1 MIMQAR
7 SIELVMQGEPLV
19 EKKSVLVRLF
29 SAIWGGVNGVRKV
42 LHFVLLIFIFALF
55 FGAMADTPLVFPE
68 RAALQIQ
75 PYGYLVE
82 QTEGDPFERAV
93 AELAGDGKPQTR
105 VQDILDA
112 LAFAKND
119 DRIEVV
125 YLELSSLLGA
135 GLSKLQT
142 VAAAIEEFK
151 QSGKPVIASADFLS
165 QPGYYLAAHAD
176 ELYLHPDGLLF
187 IDGYGSY
194 HNYYKDLIDLLKI
207 DWNVFRVG
215 THKSFVEPYT
225 RNDMSAE
232 DRETR
237 LRLINQLWSLYQVD
251 VESARG
257 LDDGAL
263 VRYTDNLLE
272 LVDEAGGDMATAALD
287 FNLVDALMTRTEL
300 RDHLIEQVGSDPE
313 KPDTFNSV
321 DMFAYLAQMRMLE
334 GTTVGTENVAVVI
347 ASGEV
352 LFGSQPPGTIG
363 GDSTAKLLRDARN
376 DDSVKAVVVR
386 VDSPGGSTFA
396 SEIIM
401 DEILA
406 LRASGKPVVASMGSV
421 AASAGYAISMV
432 ADKVIASPSTITG
445 SIGIFGMFP
454 TYQRTIATIG
464 VSTDGI
470 GTTPWAGEFRPDR
483 EMSAQAKELFQLFI
497 NDGYDDFIS
506 DVAANREMDKDSV
519 DAIGQGQVWT
529 GMEAL
534 NNGLVDE
541 LGGLDDAI
549 VAAAELAGLDEG
561 DFGIKPIEKD
571 LSPTEQMII
580 DLISVART
588 AGIDLSSWSRRS
600 SAVSR
605 LTDDI
610 AARAESLLRFNDP
623 KGIYSHCFCDI
634 R

>member
-1 MIMQAR
+1 MQD
-7 SIELVMQGEPLV
+7 EFVV
-19 EKKSVLVRLF
+19 EKKSLFVRF
-29 SAIWGGVNGVRKV
+29 IAAVWGGMNGVRKV
-42 LHFVLLIFIFALF
+42 LHFIVLLVLFALF
-55 FGAMADTPLVFPE
+55 FGAIADTPLVLPD
-68 RAALQIQ
+68 RAALRIQ
-75 PYGYLVE
+75 PFGYLVE
-82 QTEGDPFERAV
+82 QIEGDPFDRAV
-93 AELAGDGKPQTR
+93 AELVGDGRPQTR
-105 VQDILDA
+105 VQDIVDA
-112 LAFAKND
+112 LEYAQDD

-142 VAAAIEEFK
+142 VAAAIEDFK
-151 QSGKPVIASADFLS
+151 ASGKSVIASADFFS
-165 QPGYYLAAHAD
+165 QQGYYLAAHAD
-176 ELYLHPDGLLF
+176 ELYLHPDGMLL
-187 IDGYGSY
+187 INGYGTY
-194 HNYYKDLIDLLKI
+194 LNYYKDLIDLLKI

-215 THKSFVEPYT
+215 THKSYIEPFT
-225 RNDMSAE
+225 RNDMSDE
-232 DRETR
+232 DRDTN
-237 LRLINQLWSLYQVD
+237 LRLINQLWALYQVD

-263 VRYTDNLLE
+263 LYYTDHFLE
-272 LVDEAGGDMATAALD
+272 LVEDAGGDLSTAAL
-287 FNLVDALMTRTEL
+287 NYGLVDGLMTRPAL
-300 RDHLIEQVGSDPE
+300 REYLIEQVGTDPDMSDS
-313 KPDTFNSV
+313 FNSI
-321 DMFAYLAQMRMLE
+321 DMLEYLAQMRILE
-334 GTTVGTENVAVVI
+334 GSTVESENVAIII

-363 GDSTAKLLRDARN
+363 GESTAQLLRKARN
-376 DDSVKAVVVR
+376 DDSVKAVVIR
-386 VDSPGGSTFA
+386 VDSPGGGMFA
-396 SEIIM
+396 SEVIV

-406 LRASGKPVVASMGSV
+406 LRNAGKPIVASMGSV

-445 SIGIFGMFP
+445 SIGIVGMFP

-464 VSTDGI
+464 ISTDGV
-470 GTTPWAGEFRPDR
+470 GTTPWSGMFRPDR
-483 EMSAQAKELFQLFI
+483 EMSVQAKELFQSFI

-506 DVAANREMDKDSV
+506 DVAANREMEKEAV

-549 VAAAELAGLDEG
+549 AAAAELAGLDEG
-561 DFGIKPIEKD
+561 DFGIKSIEQE

-580 DLISVART
+580 DLMSVARS
-588 AGIDLSSWSRRS
+588 AGIDMSKWAGQPT
-600 SAVSR
+600 AVAR
-605 LTDDI
+605 LADDI

>member
-1 MIMQAR
+1 MQD
-7 SIELVMQGEPLV
+7 EFVV
-19 EKKSVLVRLF
+19 EKKSLFVRF
-29 SAIWGGVNGVRKV
+29 IAAVWGGMNGVRKV
-42 LHFVLLIFIFALF
+42 LHFIVLLVLFALF
-55 FGAMADTPLVFPE
+55 FGAIADTPLVLPD
-68 RAALQIQ
+68 RAALRIQ
-75 PYGYLVE
+75 PFGYLVE
-82 QTEGDPFERAV
+82 QIEGDPFDRAV
-93 AELAGDGKPQTR
+93 AELVGDGRPQTR
-105 VQDILDA
+105 VQDIVDA
-112 LAFAKND
+112 LEYAQDD

-142 VAAAIEEFK
+142 VAAAIEDFK
-151 QSGKPVIASADFLS
+151 ASGKSVIASADFFS
-165 QPGYYLAAHAD
+165 QQGYYLAAHAD
-176 ELYLHPDGLLF
+176 ELYLHPDGMLL
-187 IDGYGSY
+187 INGYGTY
-194 HNYYKDLIDLLKI
+194 LNYYKDLIDLLKI

-215 THKSFVEPYT
+215 THKSYIEPFT
-225 RNDMSAE
+225 RNDMSDE
-232 DRETR
+232 DRDTN
-237 LRLINQLWSLYQVD
+237 LRLINQLWALYQVD

-263 VRYTDNLLE
+263 LYYTDHFLE
-272 LVDEAGGDMATAALD
+272 LVEDAGGDLSTAAL
-287 FNLVDALMTRTEL
+287 NYGLVDGLMTRPAL
-300 RDHLIEQVGSDPE
+300 REYLIGQVGTDPDMSDS
-313 KPDTFNSV
+313 FNSI
-321 DMFAYLAQMRMLE
+321 DMLEYLAQMRILE
-334 GTTVGTENVAVVI
+334 GSTVESENVAIII

-363 GDSTAKLLRDARN
+363 GESTAQLLRKARN
-376 DDSVKAVVVR
+376 DDSVKAVVIR
-386 VDSPGGSTFA
+386 VDSPGGGMFA
-396 SEIIM
+396 SEVIV

-406 LRASGKPVVASMGSV
+406 LRNAGKPIVASMGSV

-445 SIGIFGMFP
+445 SIGIVGMFP

-464 VSTDGI
+464 ISTDGV
-470 GTTPWAGEFRPDR
+470 GTTPWSGMFRPDR
-483 EMSAQAKELFQLFI
+483 EMSVQAKELFQSFI

-506 DVAANREMDKDSV
+506 DVAANREMEKEAV

-549 VAAAELAGLDEG
+549 AAAAELAGLDEG
-561 DFGIKPIEKD
+561 DFGIKSIEQE

-580 DLISVART
+580 DLMSVARS
-588 AGIDLSSWSRRS
+588 AGIDMSKWAGQPT
-600 SAVSR
+600 AVAR
-605 LTDDI
+605 LADDI

>member
-1 MIMQAR
+1 MQD
-7 SIELVMQGEPLV
+7 ELVV
-19 EKKSVLVRLF
+19 EKKRPLVRIF
-29 SAIWGGVNGVRKV
+29 AAVWGGMNGVRKV
-42 LHFVLLIFIFALF
+42 LHLIMLLFLFALF
-55 FGAMADTPLVFPE
+55 FGAIADTPLVFAD
-68 RAALQIQ
+68 RAALRIQ
-75 PYGYLVE
+75 PSGYLVE
-82 QTEGDPFERAV
+82 QIEGDPFDRAV
-93 AELAGDGKPQTR
+93 AQLAGDGKPQTR
-105 VQDILDA
+105 VQDIVDA
-112 LAFAKND
+112 LEYAQDD

-125 YLELSSLLGA
+125 YFELSSLLGG

-142 VAAAIEEFK
+142 VAAAIEAFK
-151 QSGKPVIASADFLS
+151 ESGKPVIASADFLS
-165 QPGYYLAAHAD
+165 QQGYYLAAHAD
-176 ELYLHPDGLLF
+176 QLYLHPDGMLL
-187 IDGYGSY
+187 IDGYGAY
-194 HNYYKDLIDLLKI
+194 LNYYKDLIDLLKI

-215 THKSFVEPYT
+215 THKSFVEPFT

-232 DRETR
+232 DREAR
-237 LRLINQLWSLYQVD
+237 LRLINQIWSLYQVD
-251 VESARG
+251 VETARG

-263 VRYTDNLLE
+263 EYYTDHFLE
-272 LVDEAGGDMATAALD
+272 LVEKAGGDLGTVALD
-287 FNLVDALMTRTEL
+287 YGLVDELMTRTAL
-300 RDHLIEQVGSDPE
+300 REYLIEQVGSDPE
-313 KPDTFNSV
+313 MPDNFNAIE
-321 DMFAYLAQMRMLE
+321 MFDYLAQMRMLK
-334 GTTVGTENVAVVI
+334 GSTVDTENVAVII

-363 GDSTAKLLRDARN
+363 GESTAKLLRKARN

-396 SEIIM
+396 SEIIV

-406 LRASGKPVVASMGSV
+406 LRDAGKPVVASMGSV

-432 ADKVIASPSTITG
+432 ADRVIASPSTITG

-454 TYQRTIATIG
+454 TYQRTIATVGIF
-464 VSTDGI
+464 TDGV
-470 GTTPWAGEFRPDR
+470 GTTQWSGMFRPDR
-483 EMSAQAKELFQLFI
+483 EMSVQAKELFQLFI

-506 DVAANREMDKDSV
+506 DVAASRDMEKDAV

-549 VAAAELAGLDEG
+549 AVAAELAGLDDGE
-561 DFGIKPIEKD
+561 FGIKTIEKE

-580 DLISVART
+580 DLLSVAGSV
-588 AGIDLSSWSRRS
+588 GIDISKW
-600 SAVSR
+600 AGQPNTVAR
-605 LTDDI
+605 LVDDI
-610 AARAESLLRFNDP
+610 AVTAESLLRFNDP

>member
-1 MIMQAR
+1 MQD
-7 SIELVMQGEPLV
+7 EFVV
-19 EKKSVLVRLF
+19 EKKSLFVRF
-29 SAIWGGVNGVRKV
+29 IAAVWGGMNGVRKV
-42 LHFVLLIFIFALF
+42 LHFIVLLVLFALF
-55 FGAMADTPLVFPE
+55 FGAIADTPLVLPD
-68 RAALQIQ
+68 RAALRIQ
-75 PYGYLVE
+75 PFGYLVE
-82 QTEGDPFERAV
+82 QIEGDPFDRAV
-93 AELAGDGKPQTR
+93 AELVGDGRPQTR
-105 VQDILDA
+105 VQDIVDA
-112 LAFAKND
+112 LEYAQDD

-142 VAAAIEEFK
+142 VAAAIEDFK
-151 QSGKPVIASADFLS
+151 ASGKSVIASADFFS
-165 QPGYYLAAHAD
+165 QQGYYLAAHAD
-176 ELYLHPDGLLF
+176 ELYLHPDGMLL
-187 IDGYGSY
+187 INGYGTY
-194 HNYYKDLIDLLKI
+194 LNYYKDLIDLLKI

-215 THKSFVEPYT
+215 THKSYIEPFT
-225 RNDMSAE
+225 RNDMSDE
-232 DRETR
+232 DRDTN
-237 LRLINQLWSLYQVD
+237 LRLINQLWALYQVD

-263 VRYTDNLLE
+263 LYYTDHFLE
-272 LVDEAGGDMATAALD
+272 LVEDAGGDLSTAAL
-287 FNLVDALMTRTEL
+287 NYGLVDGLMTRPAL
-300 RDHLIEQVGSDPE
+300 REYLIGQVGTDPDMSDS
-313 KPDTFNSV
+313 FNSI
-321 DMFAYLAQMRMLE
+321 DMLEYLAQMRILE
-334 GTTVGTENVAVVI
+334 GSTVESENVAIII

-363 GDSTAKLLRDARN
+363 GESTAQLLRKARN
-376 DDSVKAVVVR
+376 DDSVKAVVIR
-386 VDSPGGSTFA
+386 VDSPGGGMFA
-396 SEIIM
+396 SEVIV

-406 LRASGKPVVASMGSV
+406 LRNAGKPIVASMGSV

-445 SIGIFGMFP
+445 SIGIVGMFP

-464 VSTDGI
+464 ISTDGV
-470 GTTPWAGEFRPDR
+470 GTTPWSGMFRPDR
-483 EMSAQAKELFQLFI
+483 EMSVQAKELFQSFI

-506 DVAANREMDKDSV
+506 DVAANREMEKEAV

-549 VAAAELAGLDEG
+549 AAAAELAGLDEG
-561 DFGIKPIEKD
+561 DFGIKSIEQE

-580 DLISVART
+580 DLMSVARS
-588 AGIDLSSWSRRS
+588 AGIDMSKWAGQPT
-600 SAVSR
+600 AVAR
-605 LTDDI
+605 LADHI

>member
-1 MIMQAR
+1 MQD
-7 SIELVMQGEPLV
+7 EFVV
-19 EKKSVLVRLF
+19 EKKSFFVRF
-29 SAIWGGVNGVRKV
+29 IAAVWGGMNGVRKV
-42 LHFVLLIFIFALF
+42 LHFIVLLVLFALF
-55 FGAMADTPLVFPE
+55 FGAIADTPLVLPD
-68 RAALQIQ
+68 RAALRIQ
-75 PYGYLVE
+75 PFGYLVE
-82 QTEGDPFERAV
+82 QIEGDPFDRAV
-93 AELAGDGKPQTR
+93 AELVGDGRPQTR
-105 VQDILDA
+105 VQDIVDA
-112 LAFAKND
+112 LEYAQDD

-125 YLELSSLLGA
+125 YLELSSLVGA

-142 VAAAIEEFK
+142 VAAAIEDFK
-151 QSGKPVIASADFLS
+151 ASGKSVIASADFLS
-165 QPGYYLAAHAD
+165 QQGYYLAAHAD
-176 ELYLHPDGLLF
+176 ELYLHPDGMLL
-187 IDGYGSY
+187 INGYSTY
-194 HNYYKDLIDLLKI
+194 LNYYKDLIDLLKI

-215 THKSFVEPYT
+215 THKSYIEPFT
-225 RNDMSAE
+225 RNDMSDE
-232 DRETR
+232 DRDTN
-237 LRLINQLWSLYQVD
+237 LRLINQLWALYQVD

-263 VRYTDNLLE
+263 KYYTDHFLE
-272 LVDEAGGDMATAALD
+272 LVEDAGGDLSTAAL
-287 FNLVDALMTRTEL
+287 NYGLVDGLMTRPAL
-300 RDHLIEQVGSDPE
+300 REYLIEQVGTDPDMSDS
-313 KPDTFNSV
+313 FNSI
-321 DMFAYLAQMRMLE
+321 DMFEYLAQMRILE
-334 GTTVGTENVAVVI
+334 GSTVESENVAIII

-363 GDSTAKLLRDARN
+363 GESTAQLLRKARN
-376 DDSVKAVVVR
+376 DDSVKAVVIR
-386 VDSPGGSTFA
+386 VDSPGGGMFA
-396 SEIIM
+396 SEVIV

-406 LRASGKPVVASMGSV
+406 LRNAGKPIVASMGSV

-445 SIGIFGMFP
+445 SIGIVGMFP

-464 VSTDGI
+464 ISTDGV
-470 GTTPWAGEFRPDR
+470 GTTPWSGMFRPDR
-483 EMSAQAKELFQLFI
+483 EMSVQAKELFQSFI

-506 DVAANREMDKDSV
+506 DVAANREMEKEAV

-549 VAAAELAGLDEG
+549 AAAAELAGLDEG
-561 DFGIKPIEKD
+561 DFGIKSIEQE

-580 DLISVART
+580 DLMSVARS
-588 AGIDLSSWSRRS
+588 AGIDMSKWAGQPT
-600 SAVSR
+600 AVAR
-605 LTDDI
+605 LADHI